1 MSKHYPLNILKERRR
16 KRVNQVNKQIK
27 TYIGDDT
34 DVNMAE
40 IYKVHRHTRG
50 SFTNQES
57 EAEGI

>member
-34 DVNMAE
+34 NVNMAE
-40 IYKVHRHTRG
+40 IYKVQTHKRKLYKSRIRG
-50 SFTNQES
+50 
-57 EAEGI
+57 